1 MRRQCGQVN
10 NCVCRRISEIICG
23 GTLR

>member
-10 NCVCRRISEIICG
+10 NWVCRRISEIICG